1 MLDTS
6 TADRTRPP
14 APATP
19 RPPAT
24 ERVPVSSLVASDSPR
39 TAGGSTEHAEM
50 LAEAPSP
57 LPPIVVH
64 RPTMR
69 IVDGVHRLQAAV
81 LRGEESIEVRYV
93 DGSAE
98 DAFVLAV
105 RLNAEHGMPLSRQ
118 DRVAAAERIISS
130 HAHWSDRRIA
140 EVTGLS
146 PVTVSTVR
154 KNSTNQADQLHART
168 GRDGRSRPV
177 NSAAGRRRAVQVIA
191 ARPDASLREI
201 AQEAGIAP
209 ATARDV
215 RRRISEGR
223 DPVPARLRD
232 AAVSVCDAVVS
243 AVAPASGRRTGD
255 RGPAQSVDR
264 GARPRT
270 EPVMLSGAG
279 QFANLCKDPA
289 LRFSEAGRA
298 LLHLLAA
305 NALDDEKWRCLM
317 SAVPAHRYADIA
329 RAARQCGERWL
340 SFAEGL
346 ERSGGLPP
354 GRTSW
359 AARSDSVPLRA
370 VPSDRD
376 EGVRRQAL

>member
-1 MLDTS
+1 
-6 TADRTRPP
+6 
-14 APATP
+14 
-19 RPPAT
+19 
-24 ERVPVSSLVASDSPR
+24 
-39 TAGGSTEHAEM
+39 M
-50 LAEAPSP
+50 LAEAPAP

-146 PVTVSTVR
+146 PVTVSGVR
-154 KNSTNQADQLHART
+154 KNSTTQVEQLHART

-215 RRRISEGR
+215 RRRISEGK
-223 DPVPARLRD
+223 DPVPAKLRE
-232 AAVSVCDAVVS
+232 AAAS
-243 AVAPASGRRTGD
+243 AEEPTGGRRADD
-255 RGPAQSVDR
+255 RGPAQQAGRGDR
-264 GARPRT
+264 ART

-279 QFANLCKDPA
+279 QFANLRKDPA

-298 LLHLLAA
+298 LLQLLAT
-305 NALDDEKWRCLM
+305 NALDDEKWRWLM

-346 ERSGGLPP
+346 ERGSGM
-354 GRTSW
+354 RSSRSSW
-359 AARSDSVPLRA
+359 AAQSDGVQLRA
-370 VPSDRD
+370 VTNDQVES
-376 EGVRRQAL
+376 VRRRAL

>member
-1 MLDTS
+1 
-6 TADRTRPP
+6 
-14 APATP
+14 
-19 RPPAT
+19 
-24 ERVPVSSLVASDSPR
+24 
-39 TAGGSTEHAEM
+39 M
-50 LAEAPSP
+50 LAEAQTP

-69 IVDGVHRLQAAV
+69 IVDGMHRVQAAV
-81 LRGEESIEVRYV
+81 LRGEDSVEVRYV
-93 DGSAE
+93 DGSAD

-105 RLNAEHGMPLSRQ
+105 RLNAEHGMPLSRR

-140 EVTGLS
+140 EVSGLS
-146 PVTVSTVR
+146 PVTVSELRRRT
-154 KNSTNQADQLHART
+154 TAQTDQLEART

-215 RRRISEGR
+215 RQRLREGK
-223 DPVPARLRD
+223 DPVPAKLRNVAQHGDVAGGCKARSQVLAEAVDHD
-232 AAVSVCDAVVS
+232 ARVRSETVVI
-243 AVAPASGRRTGD
+243 SGTR
-255 RGPAQSVDR
+255 
-264 GARPRT
+264 
-270 EPVMLSGAG
+270 
-279 QFANLCKDPA
+279 QFANLRKDPS

-298 LLHLLAA
+298 LLLLLVA
-305 NALDDEKWRCLM
+305 NELDDERWRWLM

-329 RAARQCGERWL
+329 RAARQCGEHWL

-346 ERSGGLPP
+346 ERGSGMRA
-354 GRTSW
+354 GR
-359 AARSDSVPLRA
+359 A
-370 VPSDRD
+370 
-376 EGVRRQAL
+376 G

>member
-1 MLDTS
+1 
-6 TADRTRPP
+6 
-14 APATP
+14 
-19 RPPAT
+19 
-24 ERVPVSSLVASDSPR
+24 
-39 TAGGSTEHAEM
+39 M
-50 LAEAPSP
+50 LAEAPAP

-146 PVTVSTVR
+146 PVTVSGVR
-154 KNSTNQADQLHART
+154 KNSTTQVEQLHART

-215 RRRISEGR
+215 RRRISEGK
-223 DPVPARLRD
+223 DPVPAKLRE
-232 AAVSVCDAVVS
+232 AAAS
-243 AVAPASGRRTGD
+243 AEEPTGGRRADD
-255 RGPAQSVDR
+255 RGRRSRPAAATEHGRSRSCSRAPDSSR
-264 GARPRT
+264 TCARIPPCASPR
-270 EPVMLSGAG
+270 
-279 QFANLCKDPA
+279 
-289 LRFSEAGRA
+289 RAGRCC
-298 LLHLLAA
+298 
-305 NALDDEKWRCLM
+305 NCSRPTP
-317 SAVPAHRYADIA
+317 STT
-329 RAARQCGERWL
+329 
-340 SFAEGL
+340 
-346 ERSGGLPP
+346 RSGVG
-354 GRTSW
+354 
-359 AARSDSVPLRA
+359 
-370 VPSDRD
+370 
-376 EGVRRQAL
+376 